1 MSSWYLEHVL
11 TGKRVDLPNGKV
23 TIGRNSACSIVL
35 NYDYMSRRHVEIT
48 VRPNKVL
55 VKCLN
60 AANGVFVNGAIIKKK
75 LKGVPVREGDLI
87 CLGCPA
93 AEKVSSPAF
102 RLKKGPVKTGE
113 IEQLSDSDDDS
124 TPLPALKPV
133 TEIPN
138 VANDNAASTVA
149 DKQTDDRNI
158 HLPKLPQVKP
168 ELETITQDIA
178 NIFGE
183 ADESIIGSILEI
195 NPYLYNHLLKEKQA
209 VPISRLQDGQ
219 FIELDGNENKPED
232 PPCPDSSTL
241 SPCPP
246 PPSLGDSDKHMAM
259 SLEVRQDKEKTNKN
273 SSPLS
278 STNDGDIIQISDSD
292 DEDLHS
298 QKLPDS
304 SSTTCQFH
312 MKPTKVLSS
321 LDCSDPKYSKP
332 RCIDSRSDETDCT
345 SSSKRSR
352 SVRRSEEKGV
362 SSLSKKSKIVKPG
375 ELISID
381 ISIEI
386 GLKATKIK
394 APLMENAEPME
405 YSSMRKAGT
414 TSVNIRSKENEP
426 PPMPKEYPSKRE
438 INTRL
443 RSRATSC
450 YYPRPQDKPN
460 LATRNLN
467 GMDMRRIEAPS
478 VPQYRD
484 KLRGVSAVPKD
495 DNNNN
500 APCKGKPKAKDMLD
514 DETESFGKLTEQKP
528 ADSTSELSGS
538 RKRKATTTVP
548 RVRNANRGAF
558 LTVGIERPNMDF
570 KRVRNRRA
578 TICAEGFI
586 QQMQP
591 TDFLPSRNGC
601 PPERKDA
608 ENAINRRTSNRVTFA
623 SMEKDLEEKLRFQNM
638 SKKKGD
644 ELLYCSTYV
653 ERRKQ
658 WSRDQVNDS
667 ASYVKSIL
675 KWANQWLKQRNVGAV
690 VDSDVLKP
698 IADEFET
705 VKQYKKI
712 FVPLMKLDLLTTIKR
727 DYKLKREPIE
737 VHLQHPVEKID
748 SFYCLTTRVF
758 TKPTEKCM
766 LYTLSSGK
774 KLKETFAI
782 LRGQRTENDHE
793 LIFEIL
799 TDGISLETFKGI
811 KLLTARPV
819 VDNLDLELGAL
830 QAVDQLSHSPLHRKI
845 IKPTEMLK
853 NTQIPGYD
861 TPCVFKGLAKL
872 NPQQEAIC
880 SSTYQ
885 RVIHDEIPSI
895 TLIQSSTDAG
905 KSLIANISMQ
915 CLYGRVAIQKDRK
928 ILICSHSNT
937 AVDSIVF
944 RLHNVQEKYKVHMLR
959 YGPYEKMNTLSRQ
972 YSLERKYQSAEAH
985 KKKRVLTEKRA
996 NLQQRYN
1003 DLKVEVN
1010 LMKKKK
1016 KHDGPR
1022 PFDMYEKKVKQMKAL
1037 EEQLNPRLTYAEKLD
1052 IAKSHI
1058 EAANIVCTTLSSCVE
1073 LGSLINYFDICLID
1087 EATQCTEP
1095 WTLLPMRFG
1104 ILHLVLVGDTQQ
1116 LPADVLSHKAADLGL
1131 AKSMFDRLHRSLDK
1145 QEVDQPDGHL
1155 SALHS
1160 EHAVRRER
1168 IE

>member
-35 NYDYMSRRHVEIT
+35 NYDYMSRQHVEIT
-48 VRPNKVL
+48 VSPNKVL

-75 LKGVPVREGDLI
+75 LNGVPVREGDLI
-87 CLGCPA
+87 CLGCPV

-102 RLKKGPVKTGE
+102 SLKKGPVKTWE
-113 IEQLSDSDDDS
+113 IVPISDSDDDS

-149 DKQTDDRNI
+149 DKQTDEGNRRNL
-158 HLPKLPQVKP
+158 HLPKLPQVKRHKW
-168 ELETITQDIA
+168 ETITENIA

-183 ADESIIGSILEI
+183 ADESIIASVLEI
-195 NPYLYNHLLKEKQA
+195 NPYLYNYLLKEKQA

-232 PPCPDSSTL
+232 PPCPDSSMIP
-241 SPCPP
+241 PCPP
-246 PPSLGDSDKHMAM
+246 PPSLGDYDKHMAM
-259 SLEVRQDKEKTNKN
+259 SQEVRQEKEKTNKN
-273 SSPLS
+273 GSPLS
-278 STNDGDIIQISDSD
+278 STNDGDIILITDSD

-312 MKPTKVLSS
+312 MKPPKALSS

-332 RCIDSRSDETDCT
+332 LCIDSRSDETDCT
-345 SSSKRSR
+345 SSSKRS
-352 SVRRSEEKGV
+352 
-362 SSLSKKSKIVKPG
+362 
-375 ELISID
+375 
-381 ISIEI
+381 
-386 GLKATKIK
+386 
-394 APLMENAEPME
+394 
-405 YSSMRKAGT
+405 
-414 TSVNIRSKENEP
+414 
-426 PPMPKEYPSKRE
+426 
-438 INTRL
+438 
-443 RSRATSC
+443 SRATSC

-467 GMDMRRIEAPS
+467 GMDMRRIRGPEVIEAPS
-478 VPQYRD
+478 GPQYRD
-484 KLRGVSAVPKD
+484 KLRGVSAVLKD

-514 DETESFGKLTEQKP
+514 DETKSLGKLTEQKP
-528 ADSTSELSGS
+528 ADSTSEQSGS

-548 RVRNANRGAF
+548 RVRNASRGAF

-570 KRVRNRRA
+570 KRNRNRRA
-578 TICAEGFI
+578 TIGAEDFI

-591 TDFLPSRNGC
+591 TDFLPSRNGR

-608 ENAINRRTSNRVTFA
+608 ESAINRRTFA
-623 SMEKDLEEKLRFQNM
+623 SMEKDMEEKLRFQNM
-638 SKKKGD
+638 SKKKVD

-658 WSRDQVNDS
+658 WSRNQVNDS

-690 VDSDVLKP
+690 INSDVLKP

-712 FVPLMKLDLLTTIKR
+712 FVPLMKLELLTTIKR
-727 DYKLKREPIE
+727 DYKLGRQPIE
-737 VHLQHPVEKID
+737 VCLQHPVEKIK
-748 SFYCLTTRVF
+748 SFYCLTTR
-758 TKPTEKCM
+758 
-766 LYTLSSGK
+766 
-774 KLKETFAI
+774 
-782 LRGQRTENDHE
+782 DHE

-819 VDNLDLELGAL
+819 VDSLELELGAL

-853 NTQIPGYD
+853 NTQIPSYD

-895 TLIQSSTDAG
+895 TLIQGSTDTG

-944 RLHNVQEKYKVHMLR
+944 RLHNVREKYKVHMLR

-972 YSLERKYQSAEAH
+972 YSLERKYQSAKAH
-985 KKKRVLTEKRA
+985 KKERLLTEKRA
-996 NLQQRYN
+996 TLQQRYN

-1037 EEQLNPRLTYAEKLD
+1037 EEQLNPRLTHAEELD

-1131 AKSMFDRLHRSLDK
+1131 AKSMFDRIQRSLDK
-1145 QEVDQPDGHL
+1145 QQVDQPDGHL